1 MKAITEVEEELRL
14 LTDEQIESLVKEV
27 GANELYRQLSELG
40 WDDDAEM
47 VWEYEN

>member
-1 MKAITEVEEELRL
+1 MTTTTEVNEEFRL